1 VRRILV
7 FGYIVPEDTL
17 LILNETWMSTDRYLQ
32 IASAPSLQLLL
43 FLDERPNSPI
53 QNQQIR
59 DRLFQL
65 QKDYQFELQVI
76 DVTKQP
82 DLTEYY
88 RILATP
94 ALVKLSPLPR
104 QTLAGSNLVTQI
116 GKWWDIWQREV
127 SDQSEEMLTNSGDY
141 PIASAEGNVL
151 PLSDSVAYI
160 RKLIELND
168 QILSQKQEQESLKE
182 RLKLQ
187 DRAMAMLAHDLR
199 NPLTAASLALGT
211 LEIISNPQ
219 DDRSRFLDPK
229 TVKKLIGQAQSQ
241 LHAIERL
248 VQDILEPLR
257 SKDTD
262 LYLRPQQLDLSA
274 IVTDVLQQMSE
285 QWQLKCQTLIADI
298 PPDIPPVYADEERVR
313 QVIVNLLD
321 NAIKYTPTNGNIRI
335 SLLHRTTQNV
345 QFTISDDGPG
355 IPEENQKNIF
365 QDRYRLDRD
374 ASQSGYGLGLG
385 VCERI
390 IHAHYGQIWVESTSG
405 RGTSFNFTLLVY
417 PN

>member
-1 VRRILV
+1 
-7 FGYIVPEDTL
+7 
-17 LILNETWMSTDRYLQ
+17 MSTDRYLQ
-32 IASAPSLQLLL
+32 TASAPSLQLLL

-59 DRLFQL
+59 DRLFAL
-65 QKDYQFELQVI
+65 QKNYSFELQVI

-82 DLTEYY
+82 ELTEYY
-88 RILATP
+88 KVVVTP
-94 ALVKLSPLPR
+94 ALVKLSPSPR
-104 QTLAGSNLVTQI
+104 QTLAGSDLVAQI
-116 GKWWDIWQREV
+116 DKWWDLWQRDV
-127 SDQSEEMLTNSGDY
+127 SEESEEMLTNSGDY
-141 PIASAEGNVL
+141 PLASPDGSVL

-168 QILSQKQEQESLKE
+168 QLLSQKQEQEALKE

-211 LEIISNPQ
+211 ISIISNPQ
-219 DDRSRFLDPK
+219 DERSRFLDPK
-229 TVKKLIGQAQSQ
+229 TVKKLIEQAQSQ

-248 VQDILEPLR
+248 VKDLLEPLS

-262 LYLRPQQLDLSA
+262 LYLRPQKLNLSE
-274 IVTDVLQQMSE
+274 VVVDVLRHMNQ
-285 QWQLKCQTLIADI
+285 QWQSKSQTLIADI
-298 PPDIPPVYADEERVR
+298 PPDIPLVYADEERVR

-321 NAIKYTPTNGNIRI
+321 NAIKYTPAKGNIRV
-335 SLLHRTTQNV
+335 SLLHRTTQNI
-345 QFTISDDGPG
+345 QFTITDDGLG
-355 IPEENQKNIF
+355 IPEENQRHIF
-365 QDRYRLDRD
+365 QDRYRLERD
-374 ASQSGYGLGLG
+374 SSKSGYGLGLG

-390 IHAHYGQIWVESTSG
+390 IRAHYGQIWVESTPGKGS
-405 RGTSFNFTLLVY
+405 SFNFTLLVY